1 MVVGINA
8 LYDKSQVD
16 DIFQSFLAQPR
27 VQSALVG
34 FNDATDAS
42 EATETDGSNP
52 DNSSDTDSKP
62 SVKRKRPRGSES
74 SQKKPRSEN
83 ERKERRRLQNRM
95 AAATSREKKKKFH
108 AQLEGKVESMTAEN
122 LRLQAQV
129 RMLIEENERLR
140 QSQSQTPSNMS
151 QSTLKSESSESSETS
166 DDASSV
172 NTPTFANLTLE
183 SAVGGDDGLG
193 CLTDRVFC
201 PGYAFASSVPHG
213 SAKGPVEFEGFE
225 IPSAPKLLQR
235 DASNCSDGFT
245 GLFFTDT
252 ERTPSSCSQALGLG
266 EESSIRDTWQLTWE
280 L

>member
-8 LYDKSQVD
+8 IYDKSQVD

-27 VQSALVG
+27 VQSALIG
-34 FNDATDAS
+34 FNDATESS

-62 SVKRKRPRGSES
+62 SVKRKRPRGSDS

-95 AAATSREKKKKFH
+95 AAATSREKKKRFH

-129 RMLIEENERLR
+129 RMLIEENEKLR
-140 QSQSQTPSNMS
+140 QSQSETPSNMS
-151 QSTLKSESSESSETS
+151 QSTLKSETN

-201 PGYAFASSVPHG
+201 PGYAFAPGVPHS
-213 SAKGPVEFEGFE
+213 SAKGPVEFEGLE

-235 DASNCSDGFT
+235 ETSNCSDGFS
-245 GLFFTDT
+245 GLFFTDA
-252 ERTPSSCSQALGLG
+252 ERTPSSCSQAHGLG
-266 EESSIRDTWQLTWE
+266 EEPSIRDTWQLTWE